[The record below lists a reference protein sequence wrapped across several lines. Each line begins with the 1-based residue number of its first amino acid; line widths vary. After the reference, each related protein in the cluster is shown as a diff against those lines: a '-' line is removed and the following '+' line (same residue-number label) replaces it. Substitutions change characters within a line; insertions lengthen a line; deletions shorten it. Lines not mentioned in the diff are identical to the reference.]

1 MLHEHINL
9 EVVSS
14 QAARQILDYWFNDY
28 APGDLAQKQDRRWFV
43 GGAEVDSDI
52 GTRFGHR
59 VELALAGGFKDWE
72 SEAESRLALI
82 ILLDQFTRNIFR
94 GTARAFSGDSR
105 AVKLARRGQAMG
117 IFEELPL
124 VQQLFALMPLEHS
137 ELLSDQ
143 AACVQGMERL
153 VSLAPDDEQSRFHG
167 FLDHAIEH
175 KALIERFGRFPHRN
189 QALGRVS
196 TDNERRFL
204 ESAKTYGQQ
213 SPRA

>member
-1 MLHEHINL
+1 MSHEYIDM
-9 EVVSS
+9 EAVSS
-14 QAARQILDYWFNDY
+14 QAARQILDYWFYEY
-28 APGDLAQKQDRRWFV
+28 AAGDLARKQDHRWFI
-43 GGAEVDSDI
+43 GGAEVDSTI

-82 ILLDQFTRNIFR
+82 ILLDQFTRHIFR

-105 AVKLARRGQAMG
+105 AVQLARRGQAMG
-117 IFEELPL
+117 IFDELPL
-124 VQQLFALMPLEHS
+124 IQQIFALMPLEHS

-153 VSLAPDDEQSRFHG
+153 VSLAPESERVRFQKFLEHANEHRRVIEQ
-167 FLDHAIEH
+167 
-175 KALIERFGRFPHRN
+175 FGRFPHRN
-189 QALGRVS
+189 HVLGRVS
-196 TDNERRFL
+196 TDNERLFL

-213 SPRA
+213 SPGT